1 MEILQLQGSEETRT
15 SIPMED
21 GPWSLQ
27 DRPILGPYMIPNYE
41 HRDTCPICDVPETM
55 EHILLAYLAPERDRI
70 WSKTHEL
77 WLQKEQSWPNL
88 SMGMIL
94 GSCAPNL
101 IRKGTKA
108 QGVNRAFRI
117 LIPETAFLIWKMRCE
132 HSIEIRRKLS
142 LETRSMGNGNLAS
155 NKENTVLAK

>member
-1 MEILQLQGSEETRT
+1 
-15 SIPMED
+15 
-21 GPWSLQ
+21 
-27 DRPILGPYMIPNYE
+27 
-41 HRDTCPICDVPETM
+41 M
-55 EHILLAYLAPERDRI
+55 EHILLYLAPERDRI
-70 WSKTHEL
+70 WSKTREL

-132 HSIEIRRKLS
+132 RSIERGDNPAKTFSRDEIDGKWQSRL
-142 LETRSMGNGNLAS
+142 
-155 NKENTVLAK
+155 NKENTVLAE